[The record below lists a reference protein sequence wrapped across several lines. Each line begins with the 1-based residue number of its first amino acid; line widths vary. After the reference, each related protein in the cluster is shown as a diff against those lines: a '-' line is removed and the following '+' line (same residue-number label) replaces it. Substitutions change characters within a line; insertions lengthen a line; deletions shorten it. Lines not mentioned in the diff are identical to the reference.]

1 MKFRSKLALIICS
14 RGPSWIRIRI
24 AVIGISMAGYYAP
37 RAVAF
42 EPRVKAYI
50 GWSGCYSVLGR
61 SL

>member
-1 MKFRSKLALIICS
+1 MKSLKACIDYLVARPELD
-14 RGPSWIRIRI
+14 PDRI

-50 GWSGCYSVLGR
+50 GWSGCYSVSAR
-61 SL
+61 IP